1 MTLNMIKMKNLLLA
15 AWLFA
20 AIGLNA
26 QTLKI
31 DDCYR
36 LAKENFPLVKQ
47 YELIEKIKEFSIENA
62 QKAYLPQFG
71 IYGQASYQ
79 SDVTQFPLDF
89 SNLPIPELSDVKMPI
104 LSKDQYRLYGEISYS
119 LTDLVT
125 TKNQKD
131 LVRANAEI
139 EKQKLEVELY
149 KLRERINSL
158 FFGVLLIDAQIAQT
172 ELVKKDIQN
181 GIDRAEVAIANGVA
195 LRSASD
201 NLKAELLKTKQ
212 RTTELRA
219 TRKGYADMLS
229 LFIGQKIDE
238 STIFEKPTPN
248 PLKGAISDEAKSP
261 LGDLGVGVVNRPEMQ
276 LFDLQNQAFDLQYR
290 LITNKNLPRLSL
302 FLQGGFGKPALNMF
316 SDNFDPYYITGL
328 RLSWNLSGFYSFKN
342 ERKQIGINQTGVQ
355 VQQETFL
362 FNTNLALSRQNA
374 EIAKMQELIMDD
386 SEIIRLRENVK
397 NATQTQLE
405 NGTATTNDYLI
416 AVNAEDQARQSRILH
431 EIQLLMYQYNIKWI
445 INN

>member
-1 MTLNMIKMKNLLLA
+1 MFKIKNVVFFG
-15 AWLFA
+15 WLFA

-47 YELIEKIKEFSIENA
+47 YELIEKTKEFSIANA

-71 IYGQASYQ
+71 IYGQATYQ
-79 SDVTQFPLDF
+79 SDVTKIPLDF
-89 SNLPIPELSDVKMPI
+89 EAMKPIFGNNVPTIPEM
-104 LSKDQYRLYGEISYS
+104 SKDQYKLYGDISYS
-119 LTDLVT
+119 LTDLAT

-131 LVRANAEI
+131 LVKANAEV

-181 GIDRAEVAIANGVA
+181 GIDRAEVAIVNGVA
-195 LRSASD
+195 LRSAAD

-219 TRKGYADMLS
+219 TRKGYSDMLAI
-229 LFIGQKIDE
+229 FIGQ
-238 STIFEKPTPN
+238 TINENTVFEKPLPPIVSN
-248 PLKGAISDEAKSP
+248 EI
-261 LGDLGVGVVNRPEMQ
+261 NRPEMQ
-276 LFDLQNQAFDLQYR
+276 LYNLQNQAFDLQNR
-290 LITNKNLPRLSL
+290 LIVNKNLPRLNL
-302 FLQGGFGKPALNMF
+302 FFQGGFGKPALNMF
-316 SDNFDPYYITGL
+316 SDKFDPYYITGV
-328 RLSWNLSGFYSFKN
+328 RLSWNLSGFYFYKN
-342 ERKQIGINQTGVQ
+342 ERKQIGINQRGVQ
-355 VQQETFL
+355 IQQETFL
-362 FNTNLALSRQNA
+362 FNTNLVLSQQNT
-374 EIAKMQELIMDD
+374 EITKMQELITDD

-397 NATQTQLE
+397 NAAQTQLE

-416 AVNAEDQARQSRILH
+416 AVSAEDQARQSRILR
-431 EIQLLMYQYNIKWI
+431 EIQLIMYQYNIKTTTG
-445 INN
+445 N

>member
-1 MTLNMIKMKNLLLA
+1 MFKIKNA
-15 AWLFA
+15 VFVGWLFA

-47 YELIEKIKEFSIENA
+47 YELIEKTKEFSIANA

-71 IYGQASYQ
+71 IYGQATYQ
-79 SDVTQFPLDF
+79 SEVTKIPLDF
-89 SNLPIPELSDVKMPI
+89 EAMKPIFGNNVPTIPEM
-104 LSKDQYRLYGEISYS
+104 SKDQYKLYGDISYS
-119 LTDLVT
+119 LTDLAT

-131 LVRANAEI
+131 LVKANAEI
-139 EKQKLEVELY
+139 ETQKIEVELY

-181 GIDRAEVAIANGVA
+181 GIDRAEVAIASGVA
-195 LRSASD
+195 LRSAAD

-219 TRKGYADMLS
+219 TRKGYSDMLS

-238 STIFEKPTPN
+238 NTIFEKPLPPIVSN
-248 PLKGAISDEAKSP
+248 EI
-261 LGDLGVGVVNRPEMQ
+261 NRPEMQ
-276 LFDLQNQAFDLQYR
+276 LFNLQNQAFDLQNR
-290 LITNKNLPRLSL
+290 LIVNKNLPRLNL
-302 FLQGGFGKPALNMF
+302 FFQGGFGKPALNMF

-328 RLSWNLSGFYSFKN
+328 RLSWNLSGFYSYKN
-342 ERKQIGINQTGVQ
+342 ERKQIGINQRGVQ
-355 VQQETFL
+355 IQQETFL
-362 FNTNLALSRQNA
+362 FNTNLALSQQNA
-374 EIAKMQELIMDD
+374 EISKMQELIADD

-397 NATQTQLE
+397 NTAQTQLE

-416 AVNAEDQARQSRILH
+416 AVNAEDQARQNRILR
-431 EIQLLMYQYNIKWI
+431 EIQLLMYQYNVKTTIG
-445 INN
+445 N